1 MYIHYIILGSA
12 YEEGCRIAL
21 DIVGKG
27 TVDEEKVKK
36 TVKYLE
42 NKCSSY
48 SLSTHVIP
56 NDGEYFA
63 DIQEYDKYFED
74 VKLINNKEQFAKL
87 VNKDK
92 YIDGYDVARYI
103 MTKIP
108 CTHLKIQKL
117 TYLCYAEYLCKT
129 GEKLFDDTIYAYEK
143 GPVIKSVYDKLKK
156 TKGDIKEVEDDTSA
170 YSKEDRYF
178 PIRSRILVT
187 INGIDKVDI
196 IDKTLEKYGKLSSNE
211 LVQITHRNNS
221 PWSKSGKGLLK
232 YKKIT
237 DPTILKFHNVEEI

>member
-21 DIVGKG
+21 DIVGKDSVNE
-27 TVDEEKVKK
+27 TSVKNV
-36 TVKYLE
+36 TNYLKH
-42 NKCSSY
+42 KCSWY

-56 NDGEYFA
+56 NKGKSFS
-63 DIQEYDKYFED
+63 DIQEYDKYFEK
-74 VKLINNKEQFAKL
+74 VKLIKTKETFAKL

-108 CTHLKIQKL
+108 CTHLKVQKL
-117 TYLCYAEYLCKT
+117 TYMCYAEYLCKNN
-129 GEKLFDDTIYAYEK
+129 ERLFDDIIYAYEK

-156 TKGDIKEVEDDTSA
+156 TKGKIIEDDTSA
-170 YSKEDRYF
+170 YSKEEKYL

-187 INGIDKVDI
+187 ENGIDKVDI
-196 IDKTLEKYGKLSSNE
+196 IDKTIEKYGKLSSNE
-211 LVQITHRNNS
+211 LVQITHRENS
-221 PWSKSGKGLLK
+221 PWSKSGKGLQRF
-232 YKKIT
+232 KKIT
-237 DPTILKFHNVEEI
+237 DQVIKDYHKVEEI